1 MKLFKNKINF
11 LLLLIVTFSI
21 IIRVSFLARYP
32 SSLYSDEVD
41 QGYNAYSI
49 LQTAKDEHGVFL
61 PVSLR
66 SFGDWKPPLP
76 TYLMIPF
83 VYLFGLNEVSVR
95 LPSVILGIGTII
107 LTYFLVRKLLHL
119 NRVALLSAFFISISP
134 WHILQSRS
142 AMLVMIALFFLELG
156 IFLFVQSIKNP
167 KLIIASFVS
176 FGFSI
181 YSYYGMRVIT
191 PLVLLMLIFFY
202 RKNVRFFIKWFAFAC
217 FVGFLILLPLF
228 KMFLREPDVIFGR
241 AKTVSVFYDQGI
253 KLRQWELITQDGINS
268 PPVISRFFHNNIYM
282 YGRDILQ
289 RFLSHFDGRYL
300 FFIGD
305 KSLPFQIPNMG
316 ILYLADVIFIF
327 AGLIMLLKNKFAEKY
342 IILSW
347 FLLSFFPAAL
357 TFMTPSSNRTFN
369 AVVPYTIFTAMGI
382 SPIYK
387 LAHKRIL
394 LIGIITFVYILSF
407 GYFLRQYFYTLPVQ
421 HADFWNYGWREVV
434 NYTQKT
440 SGKYDQ
446 VVVADIGM
454 PYIYFL
460 FYGKY
465 DPYKYQKEAIR
476 AYVSD
481 QYGFEHVEGFDKYI
495 FVDNFTWNQLK
506 NNLQPK
512 TLYVVSGKDTLDDG
526 KYLKIINYPDGK
538 NAYKIFAHE

>member
-1 MKLFKNKINF
+1 MKHFKNKINF
-11 LLLLIVTFSI
+11 LLLLIVIFSI

-119 NRVALLSAFFISISP
+119 NRIALLSAFFISISP

-156 IFLFVQSIKNP
+156 VFLFVKSIKKP

-176 FGFSI
+176 FGLSI

-202 RKNVRFFIKWFAFAC
+202 RKNIRFFIKWFVFAC

-228 KMFLREPDVIFGR
+228 TMFSKEPDVIFGR
-241 AKTVSVFYDQGI
+241 AKTVSVFYDQGV

-282 YGRDILQ
+282 YGRNILQ
-289 RFLSHFDGRYL
+289 RFLSHFDGHYL

-305 KSLPFQIPNMG
+305 KSPPFQIPNMG
-316 ILYLADVIFIF
+316 ILYLVDVVFIL
-327 AGLIMLLKNKFAEKY
+327 AGLIMLLRSKSAEKY
-342 IILSW
+342 IVLSW

-369 AVVPYTIFTAMGI
+369 AVVPYAIFIAVGI
-382 SPIYK
+382 SLIYK
-387 LAHKRIL
+387 LAYKRIL
-394 LIGIITFVYILSF
+394 LISIITFVYILSF
-407 GYFLRQYFYTLPVQ
+407 GYFLWQYFYTLPVQ

-434 NYTQKT
+434 DYIQKT
-440 SGKYDQ
+440 NGKYDQ

-465 DPYKYQKEAIR
+465 NPYKYQKEAIR

-506 NNLQPK
+506 SNLQPK
-512 TLYVVSGKDTLDDG
+512 TLYVVSGKETLGDG
-526 KYLKIINYPDGK
+526 KYLKLINYPDGR